1 MAEQK
6 TNEQL
11 ILELAAVVAAMM
23 HELNQYILS
32 IDFYRLTNA
41 EYAKV
46 TKKIDKIFTKYEKEL
61 AKWSDEAIETAYKR
75 GATQAIIDLG
85 ETRTVE
91 EALKLLNLDDR
102 INAEAIKLLKETT
115 YNDLLQMTNNTKRRV
130 KDMLSRVVFEV
141 MKGREI
147 GVDVREFSRT
157 IISRIRQEAVKEI
170 DFAIIDRAGREWSV
184 KSYSEMVARTKITQ
198 AQLIGVE
205 NEALRRDG
213 YYGLISS
220 HGSKCNLCRPWEGKV
235 VKLRS
240 DAEGNFPLLSEIKS
254 VRGRTSIF
262 HPRCRH
268 HVRVLRTLDVLPPQ
282 VKEKNNIPRG
292 EI

>member
-85 ETRTVE
+85 DARTVE

-130 KDMLSRVVFEV
+130 KDTISRVVFEV

-147 GVDVREFSRT
+147 GVEARAFSRT
-157 IISRIRQEAVKEI
+157 IINRLK
-170 DFAIIDRAGREWSV
+170 
-184 KSYSEMVARTKITQ
+184 
-198 AQLIGVE
+198 
-205 NEALRRDG
+205 
-213 YYGLISS
+213 
-220 HGSKCNLCRPWEGKV
+220 
-235 VKLRS
+235 
-240 DAEGNFPLLSEIKS
+240 
-254 VRGRTSIF
+254 
-262 HPRCRH
+262 
-268 HVRVLRTLDVLPPQ
+268 
-282 VKEKNNIPRG
+282 
-292 EI
+292 